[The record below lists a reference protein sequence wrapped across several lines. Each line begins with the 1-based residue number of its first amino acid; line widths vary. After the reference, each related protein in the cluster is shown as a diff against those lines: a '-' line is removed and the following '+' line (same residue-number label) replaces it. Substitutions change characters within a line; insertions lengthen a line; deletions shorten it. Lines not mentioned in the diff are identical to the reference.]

1 MFGVVGIG
9 VGVLMSCGRLHLG
22 LPGHRAL
29 LWMVPIVVARLLT
42 RCPVGGTGG
51 TLAAALTSLAL
62 GGRFAG
68 GFIQLP
74 MVVFA
79 GAVLDLAAGLAER
92 RRLSARWAIPLLGV
106 GGAAANLL
114 CFFKRLAAPAGP
126 GMHRVLGASH
136 VWTDL
141 GLYAIFGLTAGLL
154 GAAAAYLLKRR

>member
-1 MFGVVGIG
+1 
-9 VGVLMSCGRLHLG
+9 MSCGRLHLG

-92 RRLSARWAIPLLGV
+92 RRLSARWAIPLLGA

-114 CFFKRLAAPAGP
+114 CFLKRLAAPAGP
-126 GMHRVLGASH
+126 GMHRALGASH

-141 GLYAIFGLTAGLL
+141 GLYAIFGLTAGLV
-154 GAAAAYLLKRR
+154 GAAVAYRLKRR